1 MVRKY
6 GELGG
11 RWFGPEDFGVLKAGE
26 VEEKREMGDEKRENG
41 DKI

>member
-11 RWFGPEDFGVLKAGE
+11 RWFGPEDFGVLKAEE
-26 VEEKREMGDEKRENG
+26 VEEKERNG
-41 DKI
+41 G